1 MIILN
6 KTGNEREKEEKKDMK
21 EERKERKYKKERKE
35 RNIIEVKWSKV
46 EFFSVFKTKNLEII

>member
-1 MIILN
+1 
-6 KTGNEREKEEKKDMK
+6 MK